1 MNVSKDDNIIMI
13 TNRGKTIKISVNDM
27 PIINRNTQGVRVQV
41 LQDDEKVVAVSTETI
56 VNND

>member
-1 MNVSKDDNIIMI
+1 MI

-56 VNND
+56 VNNG